1 MNGHGL
7 PEPAMQLWRDYGDL
21 LRREL
26 GPLGAA
32 NWQLGG
38 GTVLAKD
45 WHHRRSFDLDI
56 TIATTVDSRK
66 TRRVYS
72 PAKLLVDHRRSF
84 HQRIAGR
91 GAAGT
96 PASSQSPS
104 TQRSRFDPELQNRLA
119 QPSSPPGEIRA
130 RAWMKQRYG

>member
-21 LRREL
+21 LRRAL
-26 GPLGAA
+26 SPLGAA

-56 TIATTVDSRK
+56 TITPTVDSRK
-66 TRRVYS
+66 TRTAMVAIRDECTRRD
-72 PAKLLVDHRRSF
+72 LEVDDDV
-84 HQRIAGR
+84 A
-91 GAAGT
+91 
-96 PASSQSPS
+96 
-104 TQRSRFDPELQNRLA
+104 NRLTTKTA
-119 QPSSPPGEIRA
+119 PSHGERRHRPQPIVGIGDDGITD
-130 RAWMKQRYG
+130 KQEGSGTER

>member
-45 WHHRRSFDLDI
+45 WP
-56 TIATTVDSRK
+56 
-66 TRRVYS
+66 
-72 PAKLLVDHRRSF
+72 PAKLRPRHHNSND
-84 HQRIAGR
+84 G
-91 GAAGT
+91 
-96 PASSQSPS
+96 
-104 TQRSRFDPELQNRLA
+104 RLA
-119 QPSSPPGEIRA
+119 QNENGHGRHPRRVHEA
-130 RAWMKQRYG
+130 RP